1 MTEINFEDEYNK
13 LKYIINSG
21 KINDHI
27 FKDLYNGGYINIR
40 DINGATTLINISYRD
55 TIENL
60 MDKIQHKN
68 GMPKYKQILKFGGI
82 TLESHRTLYHYK
94 IPVGGIVL
102 LVNNIN
108 AYYNYQID
116 KMSTKILKE
125 INEDQFEIETVLSK
139 NIL

>member
-21 KINDHI
+21 KINDYI
-27 FKDLYNGGYINIR
+27 FKGLYNGGYINVR
-40 DINGATTLINISYRD
+40 DIKGTTTLINIAYTD
-55 TIENL
+55 TVKIL
-60 MDKIQHKN
+60 MDKIVNKN
-68 GMPKYKQILKFGGI
+68 GIPKYQLILKFGNV

-94 IPVGGIVL
+94 IPIGGIIS

-108 AYYNYQID
+108 IYYPYQID
-116 KMSTKILKE
+116 EMSTKILKE
-125 INEDQFEIETVLSK
+125 VNEDQFEIEMMLSK

>member
-27 FKDLYNGGYINIR
+27 FKGLYSGGYINIR
-40 DINGATTLINISYRD
+40 DIKGTTTLISISYRD
-55 TIENL
+55 TVENL
-60 MDKIQHKN
+60 MDKIENKN
-68 GMPKYKQILKFGGI
+68 GMPKYKQILKFGGT
-82 TLESHRTLYHYK
+82 TLEYHRTLYHYK
-94 IPVGGIVL
+94 IPIGGIIL

-125 INEDQFEIETVLSK
+125 INEDQFEIEMVLSK

>member
-27 FKDLYNGGYINIR
+27 FKGLYSGGYINIR
-40 DINGATTLINISYRD
+40 DIKGTTTLISISYRD
-55 TIENL
+55 TVENL
-60 MDKIQHKN
+60 MDKIENKN
-68 GMPKYKQILKFGGI
+68 GMPKYKQILKFGGTI
-82 TLESHRTLYHYK
+82 LEYHRTLYHYK
-94 IPVGGIVL
+94 IPIGGIIL
-102 LVNNIN
+102 LVNNN
-108 AYYNYQID
+108 NVYYPYQID

-125 INEDQFEIETVLSK
+125 INEDHFEIEMRLSK

>member
-27 FKDLYNGGYINIR
+27 FKGLYKGGYINIR
-40 DINGATTLINISYRD
+40 DINGATTLINITYRD
-55 TIENL
+55 NVENL
-60 MDKIQHKN
+60 IDKIVNKN
-68 GMPKYKQILKFGGI
+68 GMPKYKQILNFGGI

-108 AYYNYQID
+108 AYYPCQLD

-125 INEDQFEIETVLSK
+125 INEDQFEIEMALSK